1 MCLSGRSHGPAR
13 IQTFMWGC
21 EAALL
26 SISTVCMCCMKT
38 HTLPYIL
45 FHHRILPNKY
55 FLNGSVGCTS
65 IYLHSEI
72 PHKIIC
78 NWSCNDSSSSSIIK
92 NTHPV
97 HPLMNPTHVCF
108 LSKCASQQNVFGRNV
123 SDKYLQTAAYNCKQT
138 EQWREGGQN
147 KRTVQVTLI
156 CSTLQV

>member
-108 LSKCASQQNVFGRNV
+108 LSKCASQQNVLAGMCQINIYRR
-123 SDKYLQTAAYNCKQT
+123 QRTTAN
-138 EQWREGGQN
+138 RQN
-147 KRTVQVTLI
+147 NGEKEARTNAQFRSL
-156 CSTLQV
+156 